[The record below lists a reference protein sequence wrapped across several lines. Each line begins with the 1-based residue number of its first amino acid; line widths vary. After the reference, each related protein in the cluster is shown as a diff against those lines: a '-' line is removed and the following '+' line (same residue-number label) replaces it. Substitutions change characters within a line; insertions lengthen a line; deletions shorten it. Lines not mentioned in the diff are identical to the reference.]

1 MSPIMQAILYLGLGL
16 TLVLLRLE
24 RGQSLSE
31 AIMAGLLWP
40 LEMLIAG
47 VEAVVQSAMPTVSAE
62 Q

>member
-16 TLVLLRLE
+16 TLVFLRLGK
-24 RGQSLSE
+24 GQSVSE

-40 LEMLIAG
+40 LEMLIVG
-47 VEAVVQSAMPTVSAE
+47 VEALVQSVMSTVPAD

>member
-16 TLVLLRLE
+16 TLVLLRLQ
-24 RGQSLSE
+24 RGQAPLE

-40 LEMLIAG
+40 LEMLIVG
-47 VEAVVQSAMPTVSAE
+47 VEAIVQSVMPTVPAD